1 MKLTFLGTR
10 GYIDAFNARHRRHTS
25 TLISYRDKR
34 VMIDCGEDW
43 FDKVDEIA
51 PHAIV
56 ITHPHP
62 DHAFGLKAGTS
73 CPVYAIGKAWEKMK
87 SFPIEQTKRRLL
99 AIRKAKKIAGIT
111 FEAFPVVHST
121 RAPAVGYRIQAGG
134 SAIFYVP
141 DVVQIHGRSQAL
153 RGIDLYVGD
162 GATLTRPI
170 LRREKQSNQLIGHT
184 AVMKQLDWCGEGR
197 RRSHGHYPLWLRHRQ
212 RNGGSNQRNA
222 APPGSRARRRGRNRL
237 RRHGA
242 HVGIT
247 YMWHHD
253 SNDG

>member
-184 AVMKQLDWCGEGR
+184 TVMKQLDWCEKEGVAR
-197 RRSHGHYPLWLRHRQ
+197 MVITHC
-212 RNGGSNQRNA
+212 GSGIVKGMEDRIKETL
-222 APPGSRARRRGRNRL
+222 RL
-237 RRHGA
+237 RGAEHGVA
-242 HVGIT
+242 VEIA
-247 YMWHHD
+247 Y
-253 SNDG
+253 DGMELTLG